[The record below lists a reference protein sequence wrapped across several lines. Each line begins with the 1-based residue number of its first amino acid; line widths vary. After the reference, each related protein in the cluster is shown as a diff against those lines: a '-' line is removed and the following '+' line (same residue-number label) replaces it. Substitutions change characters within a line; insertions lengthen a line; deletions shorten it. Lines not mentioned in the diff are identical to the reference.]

1 MEKLNKHYFTDLL
14 ILALPILVGE
24 IGHTLIGATDI
35 LVVARYSIDALA
47 SVSIANSIL
56 FSIFIFGIGILIA
69 ISIILSN
76 KRGAKQGI
84 KKYLLSSLIF
94 SVLMAILFAFICY
107 STKFLIPHMGFE
119 EKLIPLIQEYIV
131 IASISMF
138 GMFIFEGG
146 KQFLQAYEIVNF
158 PNILLIVAVFVNLI
172 FDILFVFGFGPIPAM
187 GVKGAALATLVVRT
201 FIGLAMFMYIYRF
214 INFKSK
220 IDLSYMKQIFKVG
233 IPIGFALMFEFLAF
247 NIITILVGRESG
259 LLSGIHNILITI
271 SSAMFMLPLSISIAL
286 SVKVSYYYGANKLE
300 EIKKFTNA
308 ALILGVG
315 FMAVAAGVLA
325 IFPSQIIK
333 IFTDNKQVLD
343 IAVPLVGIAAMY
355 QIFDG
360 YQIIMGG
367 VLKGFKMTK
376 FVSWAVLM
384 GYWLCGM
391 PVAILLVYYFDYM
404 LKGYWVALAVSVT
417 MMGVVQG
424 LMAHYKFNKLKE
436 KYTIL

>member
-187 GVKGAALATLVVRT
+187 GVKGAALATLGVRT

>member
-1 MEKLNKHYFTDLL
+1 
-14 ILALPILVGE
+14 
-24 IGHTLIGATDI
+24 
-35 LVVARYSIDALA
+35 
-47 SVSIANSIL
+47 
-56 FSIFIFGIGILIA
+56 
-69 ISIILSN
+69 
-76 KRGAKQGI
+76 
-84 KKYLLSSLIF
+84 
-94 SVLMAILFAFICY
+94 
-107 STKFLIPHMGFE
+107 
-119 EKLIPLIQEYIV
+119 
-131 IASISMF
+131 
-138 GMFIFEGG
+138 
-146 KQFLQAYEIVNF
+146 
-158 PNILLIVAVFVNLI
+158 
-172 FDILFVFGFGPIPAM
+172 
-187 GVKGAALATLVVRT
+187 
-201 FIGLAMFMYIYRF
+201 MYIYRF

>member
-14 ILALPILVGE
+14 ILSLPILIGE
-24 IGHTLIGATDI
+24 IGHTLVGATDI

-84 KKYLLSSLIF
+84 KKYLLSSMIF

-107 STKFLIPHMGFE
+107 LTKFLIPHMGFE

-131 IASISMF
+131 IASLSMF

-158 PNILLIVAVFVNLI
+158 PNMLLILSVFINLI
-172 FDILFVFGFGPIPAM
+172 FDILFVFGCGTIPAM

-201 FIGLAMFMYIYRF
+201 FLGLFMLLYIFRF

-220 IDLSYMKQIFKVG
+220 IDLSYMKQLVKVG
-233 IPIGFALMFEFLAF
+233 TPIGVALMFEFLAF

-259 LLSGIHNILITI
+259 ILSGIHNILITI
-271 SSAMFMLPLSISIAL
+271 SSAMFMLPLSVSIAL

-300 EIKKFTNA
+300 EIKKFTTA
-308 ALILGVG
+308 ALIIGVG
-315 FMAVAAGVLA
+315 LA
-325 IFPSQIIK
+325 F
-333 IFTDNKQVLD
+333 
-343 IAVPLVGIAAMY
+343 
-355 QIFDG
+355 
-360 YQIIMGG
+360 
-367 VLKGFKMTK
+367 
-376 FVSWAVLM
+376 
-384 GYWLCGM
+384 C
-391 PVAILLVYYFDYM
+391 ILL
-404 LKGYWVALAVSVT
+404 
-417 MMGVVQG
+417 
-424 LMAHYKFNKLKE
+424 
-436 KYTIL
+436 I